1 MHSHDHSDD
10 SHPQGVYGIE
20 YYEGRQKSRAL
31 KYRLRRRTDEVE
43 RSLKTYTSG
52 NLDMILDVGTAD
64 GLMLEDLKRRMGD
77 RKMVG
82 LDRSLELLHAR
93 PADGTDRVY
102 ADALSLPIMSGAADA
117 IIATAVIEHVPDA
130 NALLE
135 EFQRVLRK
143 EGLLVITTPHPFWE
157 HLASVV
163 GHLKESGHFETFDI
177 SQLGPMLVEN
187 GFQIKEMRKF
197 MFSPIGFPAE
207 KTIERIF
214 GPLGLKFI
222 MANQLVVA
230 RRT

>member
-1 MHSHDHSDD
+1 MHSHDHDD
-10 SHPQGVYGIE
+10 SHPQGVYGID

-31 KYRLRRRTDEVE
+31 MYRLRRRTDEVE
-43 RSLKTYTSG
+43 RALKTYASG
-52 NLDMILDVGTAD
+52 NIDLILDVGTAD
-64 GLMLEDLKRRMGD
+64 GLMLEDLKRRMGE

-93 PADGTDRVY
+93 PANGIARVY
-102 ADALSLPIMSGAADA
+102 ADALSLPMKSSAADA
-117 IIATAVIEHVPDA
+117 IVATAVIEHVPDA
-130 NALLE
+130 DALLG

-143 EGLLVITTPHPFWE
+143 QGLLVLTTPHPFWE

-163 GHLKESGHFETFDI
+163 GHLKESGHYETFDI
-177 SQLGPMLVEN
+177 SQLRPMLEQN
-187 GFQIKEMRKF
+187 GFQIEEMRKF

-207 KTIERIF
+207 KLIERIF